1 MVAQVEL
8 SAVRSSEVVL
18 VWDPPA
24 DPQEEVLNYEARF
37 FVKVRLPGPGVLGC
51 RGGM

>member
-1 MVAQVEL
+1 MVSELEL

-24 DPQEEVLNYEARF
+24 DPQEEVLNYEARY
-37 FVKVRLPGPGVLGC
+37 FVKVGLT
-51 RGGM
+51 